1 MINLKLP
8 HQHCRKRYR
17 FDLPQIHLNQF
28 PKDFSSFLL
37 FQLQKRKQ
45 KVIKNACFNLI
56 SLFFFYLPFLVGDP
70 LTLLVAL
77 PGADFSF
84 LGLVSFF
91 SGVNPNFSPSD
102 LKFKNKFFIIIYSG
116 VISQGLLKC
125 SQTVQTEQKLQ
136 SCLKL
141 RNFQN
146 PFCHILET
154 LNKNYDTKDCD
165 NVFIQFKFIV
175 PQSLLQSQ
183 Q

>member
-17 FDLPQIHLNQF
+17 SYLPQIHLNQF

-37 FQLQKRKQ
+37 FQLKKKKYIKKRLFK
-45 KVIKNACFNLI
+45 FNI
-56 SLFFFYLPFLVGDP
+56 VNFFYLPFLVGDP

-125 SQTVQTEQKLQ
+125 S
-136 SCLKL
+136 
-141 RNFQN
+141 
-146 PFCHILET
+146 
-154 LNKNYDTKDCD
+154 
-165 NVFIQFKFIV
+165 
-175 PQSLLQSQ
+175 
-183 Q
+183 